1 MKPYPTDPYR
11 DGSRFPQGFGRL
23 TTSGKQRMYDV
34 GRWLRREYDAFLGDD
49 VHEVY
54 ARSTGRE
61 RCLESVE
68 LLVNGAFKPAPDS
81 VWTWNQSELW
91 LPAPIQTELNY
102 KYDLVGFIIRF
113 IFTCKCN

>member
-1 MKPYPTDPYR
+1 MKTFPTDPLK

-23 TTSGKQRMYDV
+23 TTAGKQRMYDV
-34 GRWLRREYDAFLGDD
+34 GRYLRRQYGYFLSED

-68 LLVNGAFKPAPDS
+68 LLVSGAYKPAPDS

-91 LPAPIQTELNY
+91 IPVPVQTVEPSH
-102 KYDLVGFIIRF
+102 DLVS
-113 IFTCKCN
+113 